1 MTTPD
6 ILPESP
12 VAADRRAITAVG
24 QATLAG
30 VQSRG
35 DDVESTKGIRSVAM
49 LFRVM
54 SGLLVLLTVLQVL
67 NGLGTSV
74 EISYGV
80 LAAQALR
87 LIIFAGLLW
96 GAADLADLSVKSHC
110 DLRAVRVL
118 LGRIAYAIGSSPL
131 DGDSGPVDADAARGR
146 DALQ

>member
-6 ILPESP
+6 ILPESSA
-12 VAADRRAITAVG
+12 AADRRAARPMG
-24 QATLAG
+24 QASLAG
-30 VQSRG
+30 VISRG
-35 DDVESTKGIRSVAM
+35 DDIEPTRALRSVAM

-118 LGRIAYAIGSSPL
+118 LGRIAYAIGSPPL
-131 DGDSGPVDADAARGR
+131 DGDSGPVDADTARGR

>member
-1 MTTPD
+1 MTTPE
-6 ILPESP
+6 ILAESP
-12 VAADRRAITAVG
+12 LPADRRALTAAG

-35 DDVESTKGIRSVAM
+35 DDVESTTAIHSVAM

-54 SGLLVLLTVLQVL
+54 SGLLVVLTVLQVV
-67 NGLGTSV
+67 NGFATAL

-87 LIIFAGLLW
+87 LVIFAGLLW
-96 GAADLADLSVKSHC
+96 GAADLADLSVKSHR

-118 LGRIAYAIGSSPL
+118 LGRIAYAVGSSPL
-131 DGDSGPVDADAARGR
+131 DGDSGPVDADTARGR